1 MFATAIS
8 PSPSGTSPLP
18 SQFRREAEEVPRLA
32 ALTVSL
38 PDPPATSD
46 GELIVSIEPSVEG
59 SFAWLDERTLLF
71 QPAYPGWGL
80 GQTYSVSVD
89 AAAAG
94 RAADYAHTFTAEGRL
109 EVSYVIPGDG
119 DIEAPVNAQILVQF
133 NRSVAT
139 LTVLQELSAAPLLG
153 IAPPLEGQGEWLN
166 TSLYRF
172 VPTEL
177 KPNTRY
183 SVRIPAA
190 LTPDAHGELA
200 ADYTWSFIT
209 VQPALDSIVPHDG
222 ATNFEP
228 AEPIVV
234 EFSLPMDLASVESG
248 LIVRSS
254 EATSITGSF
263 EWSEDATTVS
273 FIPDPPLALLTEY
286 EIVVPA
292 GLRGQGD
299 GATRFERV
307 VGFTT
312 LAPPELLQTSPQ
324 DGYINTGVS
333 GVWLYYNN
341 PMDLASFEG
350 RISIVDD
357 QGVAVEIE
365 SIRESGVWIYFAA
378 QLAISTPYTVRIAE
392 GVRNRVGRTVSA
404 YEFSFTT
411 GVPGPPTPARIPTWL
426 SLAVPG
432 SFTTF
437 AVDREQ
443 RLFYHAQ
450 GLSEVRFSLY
460 RLDDSDAE
468 ILLARGS
475 TAGWYR
481 GDIRDEKYWF
491 WSVAKPIRQ
500 WTREIGEEARKSA
513 RRYST
518 DLSGGGDP
526 LPTGHFV
533 LTAESSTGQLD
544 REEHFHLRVM
554 VSIVD
559 TAVVTKLSHNELL
572 VWVLDHSTGEPLKA
586 ASVETRRLSGD
597 KLLEGTNATT
607 DSDGLAR
614 LSAGPK
620 VSSAFP
626 RYNDY
631 VVHVSLGELFG
642 VASTR
647 WNEGVYRGSY
657 FPRPTGQLYTDRP
670 IYRAGEIVYYKGVL
684 RDEND
689 ARYSIPGA
697 EPPYSITIRTP
708 EYDTLLSTTLQ
719 LNELGTFSGQL
730 TLSDDAPTGTYLAL
744 AERRRN
750 LPVRFRELHRLA
762 IPRA

>member
-1 MFATAIS
+1 MLDDGIGRAGEFRYGDFDIAGIEVRVWQFVSDPLRIEIS
-8 PSPSGTSPLP
+8 A
-18 SQFRREAEEVPRLA
+18 REAGQGWGRRAPERVTLDHEVACCDVRYGDITLTERHFTATVAVSPGGEEVPRLA

-80 GQTYSVSVD
+80 GQTYSISVD

-234 EFSLPMDLASVESG
+234 EFSLPMDRASVESG

-254 EATSITGSF
+254 EATSIAGSF

-286 EIVVPA
+286 QIVVPA

-312 LAPPELLQTSPQ
+312 LAPPELLHTSPQ
-324 DGYINTGVS
+324 DGYIKYRRFWNLALLQQSDGSCVVRGPNIHRRRS
-333 GVWLYYNN
+333 G
-341 PMDLASFEG
+341 
-350 RISIVDD
+350 
-357 QGVAVEIE
+357 
-365 SIRESGVWIYFAA
+365 
-378 QLAISTPYTVRIAE
+378 
-392 GVRNRVGRTVSA
+392 
-404 YEFSFTT
+404 
-411 GVPGPPTPARIPTWL
+411 
-426 SLAVPG
+426 
-432 SFTTF
+432 
-437 AVDREQ
+437 
-443 RLFYHAQ
+443 
-450 GLSEVRFSLY
+450 
-460 RLDDSDAE
+460 
-468 ILLARGS
+468 
-475 TAGWYR
+475 
-481 GDIRDEKYWF
+481 
-491 WSVAKPIRQ
+491 
-500 WTREIGEEARKSA
+500 
-513 RRYST
+513 
-518 DLSGGGDP
+518 SGGGD
-526 LPTGHFV
+526 
-533 LTAESSTGQLD
+533 
-544 REEHFHLRVM
+544 
-554 VSIVD
+554 
-559 TAVVTKLSHNELL
+559 
-572 VWVLDHSTGEPLKA
+572 
-586 ASVETRRLSGD
+586 
-597 KLLEGTNATT
+597 
-607 DSDGLAR
+607 
-614 LSAGPK
+614 
-620 VSSAFP
+620 
-626 RYNDY
+626 
-631 VVHVSLGELFG
+631 
-642 VASTR
+642 
-647 WNEGVYRGSY
+647 
-657 FPRPTGQLYTDRP
+657 
-670 IYRAGEIVYYKGVL
+670 
-684 RDEND
+684 
-689 ARYSIPGA
+689 
-697 EPPYSITIRTP
+697 
-708 EYDTLLSTTLQ
+708 
-719 LNELGTFSGQL
+719 
-730 TLSDDAPTGTYLAL
+730 
-744 AERRRN
+744 
-750 LPVRFRELHRLA
+750 
-762 IPRA
+762 

>member
-1 MFATAIS
+1 M
-8 PSPSGTSPLP
+8 
-18 SQFRREAEEVPRLA
+18 RR
-32 ALTVSL
+32 SC
-38 PDPPATSD
+38 
-46 GELIVSIEPSVEG
+46 
-59 SFAWLDERTLLF
+59 
-71 QPAYPGWGL
+71 
-80 GQTYSVSVD
+80 
-89 AAAAG
+89 
-94 RAADYAHTFTAEGRL
+94 
-109 EVSYVIPGDG
+109 
-119 DIEAPVNAQILVQF
+119 
-133 NRSVAT
+133 
-139 LTVLQELSAAPLLG
+139 
-153 IAPPLEGQGEWLN
+153 
-166 TSLYRF
+166 
-172 VPTEL
+172 
-177 KPNTRY
+177 
-183 SVRIPAA
+183 
-190 LTPDAHGELA
+190 
-200 ADYTWSFIT
+200 
-209 VQPALDSIVPHDG
+209 
-222 ATNFEP
+222 
-228 AEPIVV
+228 
-234 EFSLPMDLASVESG
+234 
-248 LIVRSS
+248 
-254 EATSITGSF
+254 
-263 EWSEDATTVS
+263 
-273 FIPDPPLALLTEY
+273 
-286 EIVVPA
+286 
-292 GLRGQGD
+292 
-299 GATRFERV
+299 
-307 VGFTT
+307 
-312 LAPPELLQTSPQ
+312 
-324 DGYINTGVS
+324 
-333 GVWLYYNN
+333 
-341 PMDLASFEG
+341 
-350 RISIVDD
+350 
-357 QGVAVEIE
+357 
-365 SIRESGVWIYFAA
+365 
-378 QLAISTPYTVRIAE
+378 
-392 GVRNRVGRTVSA
+392 
-404 YEFSFTT
+404 
-411 GVPGPPTPARIPTWL
+411 
-426 SLAVPG
+426 
-432 SFTTF
+432 
-437 AVDREQ
+437 
-443 RLFYHAQ
+443 
-450 GLSEVRFSLY
+450 
-460 RLDDSDAE
+460 
-468 ILLARGS
+468 LARGS

-719 LNELGTFSGQL
+719 LNELGTFSGHL
-730 TLSDDAPTGTYLAL
+730 TLSDDAPTGTYSLWLSGGGIYQFAF
-744 AERRRN
+744 ASFTVSQFRVPEFEVSVETAATNFIAGDSIPIDTAASFFFGSPVADVDVSWAVHARPTAIRVPGYWGYSFVERRHYWWTSDEWEVFRGSGSARTDGEGLSRFAVPAN
-750 LPVRFRELHRLA
+750 LKVDEGTARYTISATVRDTSGQAIADSTNVTVHPAYWYAGITTDSYIGTVDKPLSIQLVTVDYLRQIAPARPVTVRVIRQRWDRSLRDWSELEVHTQTTTTNEVGQASISFTPSTPGRYRLVAESTDDKGRVARSSRFVWVSGREYTPWPMREHGVIELIADRESYEVGDIAQVLVPAPYTGATGLVTLERGRRPQHRGPPLRDQQR
-762 IPRA
+762 RAQHPD